1 MKKIFGLLLV
11 SASLLLTGCLDTFDE
26 ITINA
31 DGSGTY
37 RQTVNM
43 DKMFEVMEMAAMMD
57 TSAATAE
64 TMKQMESAALDTT
77 YSLANKEGEFTDDE
91 RRLLANASSHIVMN
105 KKEGKFQI
113 ATSYPFTKIADL
125 GKIIELQGS
134 GKASKGI
141 DKAIPGLGSAMGG
154 DGDEEGM
161 PNANKTFDIIA
172 GDGFVERKVDKV
184 SLDELLK
191 GSQGEEVQQMKS
203 MLEGITYR
211 TKINLPRP
219 AKKVVGDKVKLSD
232 DKRTVTIEGTMVDL
246 MDAPKKLEFRVEY

>member
-31 DGSGTY
+31 DGSGSY

-43 DKMFEVMEMAAMMD
+43 DKMFELMEMAAMMD
-57 TSAATAE
+57 TSASTAE
-64 TMKQMESAALDTT
+64 AMKKMETTTVDTS

-91 RRLLANASSHIVMN
+91 RRLLAGASSHILMN

-113 ATSYPFTKIADL
+113 ATSYPFTKTADL

-141 DKAIPGLGSAMGG
+141 DKAIPALGSAMGG
-154 DGDEEGM
+154 EGDEEGM
-161 PNANKTFDIIA
+161 PNANKTFDIMA
-172 GDGFVERKVDKV
+172 GDGFIERKVDKV
-184 SLDELLK
+184 SLDELMK
-191 GSQGEEVQQMKS
+191 GSEGEQMQQMKS
-203 MLEGITYR
+203 MLESITYR
-211 TKINLPRP
+211 TKISLPRP

-232 DKRTVTIEGTMVDL
+232 DKRTVTVEATMVDL
-246 MDAPKKLEFRVEY
+246 IDTPKKLEFRVEY